1 MQKTRDKSRVS
12 RKRNHSHSRFK
23 IQKQKSITISTA
35 STAFEKKNGHYLLPF
50 VQIWCQSQIPNLTSA
65 PSQVNL
71 LLTKLL
77 QLSSNHQRQ
86 QDEQPSNFTSSS
98 SSSPYPSSS
107 SNGYRW
113 SRLRLHQKQRTY
125 WSSRREAWPRMI
137 PEGSTVSKVFG
148 SRAYERYRYDLTLL
162 EATERNDDGDNVFA
176 RLVKE
181 STAAL
186 INSYTRKAYP
196 YSAWEVKTAVIQ
208 GLVSGEAAA
217 VQARR
222 FYDAN
227 RACN

>member
-1 MQKTRDKSRVS
+1 ME
-12 RKRNHSHSRFK
+12 NHPP
-23 IQKQKSITISTA
+23 
-35 STAFEKKNGHYLLPF
+35 LP
-50 VQIWCQSQIPNLTSA
+50 TS
-65 PSQVNL
+65 L
-71 LLTKLL
+71 LLLL
-77 QLSSNHQRQ
+77 MFLAPMVTQSAAGPGFAYTRNRGRCTPQ
-86 QDEQPSNFTSSS
+86 
-98 SSSPYPSSS
+98 
-107 SNGYRW
+107 
-113 SRLRLHQKQRTY
+113 Y

-137 PEGSTVSKVFG
+137 PQGSAVSKVFG

-162 EATERNDDGDNVFA
+162 EATSRNDDGENVFA

-208 GLVSGEAAA
+208 GLVSDEAAA